1 MRARPERFRM
11 VRISEAK
18 LAIVRG
24 LIEQA
29 PDTAVRNLLRTLA
42 ADGPHDISLTR
53 VQHLLEI
60 ESVDRNAR
68 NIVLG
73 PIAPLCA
80 APGAFSGLTFPPRT
94 LPLIWQALKLES
106 PAEIWA
112 AKAQLSDW
120 RGGDLSPDL
129 FDALCART
137 ARGLRTAGS
146 PFEAAAEAADQ
157 GGGRRALAGCL
168 DIAPLTRHALEQLP
182 DWLGRMTGERAAKL
196 RLAYRDVVALDDDAG
211 PRFFEMLAAHLT
223 EPWLILRVI
232 AGVMD
237 HPNETYVA
245 ASELGGFGE
254 RVLADIDRRLADIS
268 VFRPTSG
275 RQAAHAVAQT
285 VHLATVE
292 LGEFEHAFHL
302 AHEGAWGRRVAGQK
316 LRLAETIEA
325 LLASAEGLL
334 AGALPVHNVR
344 LGPRTVKGVP
354 HLAEAPDPDQVERAA
369 TLLTFMAATRSSAAA
384 GGFASARTKVLEAL
398 EYRLDTYVEDLLAEI
413 HADDVAD
420 LPRAR
425 AFLEIAAELCGLA
438 RDERAAQIVRRRA
451 AAA

>member
-1 MRARPERFRM
+1 ME
-11 VRISEAK
+11 RISEAK
-18 LAIVRG
+18 LAVVRG

-29 PDTAVRNLLRTLA
+29 PDKAVRNLLLTLA
-42 ADGPHDISLTR
+42 ADGPHDASLTR
-53 VQHLLEI
+53 VQQLLEV
-60 ESVDRNAR
+60 ETADRNAR
-68 NIVLG
+68 NVVLG

-80 APGAFSGLTFPPRT
+80 VPGPLSGLTFPPRT
-94 LPLIWQALKLES
+94 LSLIWRALRSES

-129 FDALCART
+129 FDALCTRT
-137 ARGLRTAGS
+137 ARGLRTSGS

-182 DWLGRMTGERAAKL
+182 DWLGRMTGEKAAKL
-196 RLAYRDVVALDDDAG
+196 RLTYRDVVAVADDAG
-211 PRFFEMLAAHLT
+211 PRFFDMLAAHLS

-254 RVLADIDRRLADIS
+254 RVLGDIDRRLAE
-268 VFRPTSG
+268 VVAFKATSG

-292 LGEFEHAFHL
+292 VGEFEQAFHL
-302 AHEGAWGRRVAGQK
+302 AHDGTWGRRVGKQK
-316 LRLAETIEA
+316 TRLAETIEA
-325 LLASAEGLL
+325 LLASADRLVG
-334 AGALPVHNVR
+334 AALPLHNVR
-344 LGPRTVKGVP
+344 LGPRTIKGVP
-354 HLAEAPDPDQVERAA
+354 RLTHEPDADQVEKAA
-369 TLLTFMAATRSSAAA
+369 TLLTFLTEVRSSAAA
-384 GGFASARTKVLEAL
+384 GGFASARTKVLEGL
-398 EYRLDTYVEDLLAEI
+398 ENRLDTYVEDLLAEI
-413 HADDVAD
+413 HADDGAD
-420 LPRAR
+420 LPRAH
-425 AFLEIAAELCGLA
+425 AFLEVAAELCGLA
-438 RDERAAQIVRRRA
+438 RDEKAAQIVRRRA